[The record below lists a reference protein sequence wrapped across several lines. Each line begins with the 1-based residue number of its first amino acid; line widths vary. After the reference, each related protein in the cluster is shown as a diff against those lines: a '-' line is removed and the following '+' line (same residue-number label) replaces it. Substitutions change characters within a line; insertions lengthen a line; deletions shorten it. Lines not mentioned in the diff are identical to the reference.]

1 MELTMN
7 KKYQYATQKLHK
19 FVSDDLTLTDAE
31 VREELEAQGVDVTA
45 FLARLETES
54 VLAAA
59 QPAKLPSASERLRAL
74 ASRAGDKMKT
84 LLGQAG
90 SVSTLPGASVAY
102 GRKGKSQ
109 ANNKKV
115 NGSPK
120 RRK

>member
-1 MELTMN
+1 MELAMN
-7 KKYQYATQKLHK
+7 KKYQNAAQKLHK
-19 FVSDDLTLTDAE
+19 FVCDDSALTDAE
-31 VREELEAQGVDVTA
+31 VREELKTQGVDVTA

-54 VLAAA
+54 GLAAA
-59 QPAKLPSASERLRAL
+59 QPARLPSASERLRAL

-115 NGSPK
+115 GSPK